1 MLQFFGVPLS
11 DALAGHVNLKKDI
24 LLFLCPDS
32 SMLTDLLGLRI
43 LIGYLGEKHQFGWWD
58 TSFFDAASI
67 AFILPVFTKTPFLA
81 QYHGAVEAARLVH
94 DERLSNGCFHL
105 FRLPEEIE
113 QDLHALLLA
122 TKNYELQ
129 ELVPISTEGAVGRL
143 TSFAGSSTVHHSGP
157 VSLGSIEQMND
168 KAFVEDFAS
177 SYLHAFANRSQVFPY
192 VSGKV

>member
-1 MLQFFGVPLS
+1 
-11 DALAGHVNLKKDI
+11 
-24 LLFLCPDS
+24 
-32 SMLTDLLGLRI
+32 MLTDLLGLRI
-43 LIGYLGEKHQFGWWD
+43 LVGYLGEKHQFGWWD
-58 TSFFDAASI
+58 SSFFDPASI
-67 AFILPVFTKTPFLA
+67 AFIQPVFTKTALLA
-81 QYHGAVEAARLVH
+81 QYHGAIEAARLVH

-122 TKNYELQ
+122 TTNDELQ